1 MADFHC
7 WLDPYI
13 KQQAAHYGL
22 TVDQHKRLFDGA
34 CSFDEA
40 MTAGEVDEPQVVR
53 PPVFDDVLRR
63 MVRLRAK
70 RRRLGW
76 FDHCSDS
83 WDMRSTSAR
92 AWRVYQRIKG
102 IREPLLH
109 PHNDRPIPG
118 RSFHY

>member
-1 MADFHC
+1 MSDFHC

-22 TVDQHKRLFDGA
+22 TVDQHKALLDGA
-34 CSFDEA
+34 CAFDEA
-40 MTAGEVDEPQVVR
+40 LTRGEVEEP
-53 PPVFDDVLRR
+53 PAKSIGFNDVLRR
-63 MVRLRAK
+63 IVRLRAK
-70 RRRLGW
+70 RRQLGW

-102 IREPLLH
+102 LREPLLH
-109 PHNDRPIPG
+109 PDSERPIPG
-118 RSFHY
+118 HSFHY